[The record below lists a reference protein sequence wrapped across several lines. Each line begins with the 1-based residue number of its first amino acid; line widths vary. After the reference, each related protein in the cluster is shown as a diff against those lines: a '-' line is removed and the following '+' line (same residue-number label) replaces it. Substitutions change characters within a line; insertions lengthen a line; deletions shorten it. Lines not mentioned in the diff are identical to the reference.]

1 MRLAY
6 YPGCSAKGS
15 SADYE
20 MSTQA
25 VCGALGMRLEELP
38 DWNCCGSTPA
48 HAVDTELSA
57 ALCVRN
63 LDITDTR
70 EKLRT
75 YAKTGLLSSDASTI
89 VPMLSENKKE

>member
-48 HAVDTELSA
+48 HAVDPCLF
-57 ALCVRN
+57 LFLIFFV
-63 LDITDTR
+63 
-70 EKLRT
+70 
-75 YAKTGLLSSDASTI
+75 YAFG
-89 VPMLSENKKE
+89 

>member
-38 DWNCCGSTPA
+38 
-48 HAVDTELSA
+48 
-57 ALCVRN
+57 
-63 LDITDTR
+63 
-70 EKLRT
+70 
-75 YAKTGLLSSDASTI
+75 TI
-89 VPMLSENKKE
+89 L

>member
-48 HAVDTELSA
+48 HA
-57 ALCVRN
+57 
-63 LDITDTR
+63 
-70 EKLRT
+70 
-75 YAKTGLLSSDASTI
+75 YATWTSPPAPRPTWW
-89 VPMLSENKKE
+89 

>member
-38 DWNCCGSTPA
+38 DWNCCDEANKQTI
-48 HAVDTELSA
+48 V
-57 ALCVRN
+57 
-63 LDITDTR
+63 I
-70 EKLRT
+70 K
-75 YAKTGLLSSDASTI
+75 AKT
-89 VPMLSENKKE
+89 